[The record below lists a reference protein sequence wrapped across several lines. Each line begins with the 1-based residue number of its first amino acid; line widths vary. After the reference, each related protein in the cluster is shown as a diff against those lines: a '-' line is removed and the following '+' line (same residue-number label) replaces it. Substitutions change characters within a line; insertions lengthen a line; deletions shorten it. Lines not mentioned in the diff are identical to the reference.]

1 MDVYTQLRLYHRMVR
16 HCWNESQDIQR
27 IELQELVLDDLFIA
41 IFKSVPTHHVIL
53 LSLDG
58 KMTHVPTMNDP
69 TPESFKTRRFMK
81 IDNRTSLSS
90 VKNVVRVLYQ
100 LLSIDTD
107 DMTVLDLIGLVQF
120 LMSFVSENTHL
131 TIDSCLIFSHIKKC
145 LFHGPSFYTDDW
157 KKKIRDPIL
166 SEYYDSVDHTDRVH
180 ESMLNR
186 LDACHRLIQT
196 LCDTLTLHDE
206 RMDRIE
212 SLLANT

>member
-1 MDVYTQLRLYHRMVR
+1 MLRQ
-16 HCWNESQDIQR
+16 CWKDSSSLDIH
-27 IELQELVLDDLFIA
+27 ELVLDDFFIA

-58 KMTHVPTMNDP
+58 KMTHVPTMADP

-100 LLSIDTD
+100 LLSIDAG

-120 LMSFVSENTHL
+120 LMSFVSENTHVM
-131 TIDSCLIFSHIKKC
+131 IDSCLIFSYIKKC
-145 LFHGPSFYTDDW
+145 LFHGPSFYSNDW
-157 KKKIRDPIL
+157 KKKIRDPVL

-180 ESMLNR
+180 ESMLQR

-196 LCDTLTLHDE
+196 LCDTLTLQDE
-206 RMDRIE
+206 RIDRIE
-212 SLLANT
+212 CFLENKA

>member
-1 MDVYTQLRLYHRMVR
+1 MDVYTILRLYHRMLR
-16 HCWNESQDIQR
+16 HCWKESCVLNQKIA
-27 IELQELVLDDLFIA
+27 LHELVLDDLFIA
-41 IFKSVPTHHVIL
+41 VFKSVPTHHIIL
-53 LSLDG
+53 VSLDG

-81 IDNRTSLSS
+81 IDNRTSVSS
-90 VKNVVRVLYQ
+90 VKNVIRVLYQ
-100 LLSIDTD
+100 LLSIDTE

-120 LMSFVSENTHL
+120 LMSFVSENTHVNL
-131 TIDSCLIFSHIKKC
+131 DTCLIFSHIKKC
-145 LFHGPSFYTDDW
+145 LFNGPSFYTDDW
-157 KKKIRDPIL
+157 KKIRDPVL
-166 SEYYDSVDHTDRVH
+166 SEYYDSADHTDRVH